1 MTEDLVRGWVK
12 SGADEMRAAAA
23 SPAVQPVSEMEK
35 NLQERLDRLHEVASR
50 IYDRWTGNLSRGS

>member
-1 MTEDLVRGWVK
+1 MTEELVRGWIG

-35 NLQERLDRLHEVASR
+35 NLQERLDRLHEVANR
-50 IYDRWTGNLSRGS
+50 IYDRWTENLSRGS